1 MVIAILSK
9 NNIVAC
15 GSAPLNAFGAG
26 VNSVRSAKT
35 ITIQSNTGTFLNP
48 SIYADIS
55 LATNQ
60 FLDSLSIPTNNPNIV
75 AMKQPTKATSNVFK
89 IPTTAALP

>member
-1 MVIAILSK
+1 M
-9 NNIVAC
+9 
-15 GSAPLNAFGAG
+15 
-26 VNSVRSAKT
+26 NSVRRAKT
-35 ITIQSNTGTFLNP
+35 ITIQSNTGTFLKP

-60 FLDSLSIPTNNPNIV
+60 FLESLNIPTNSPNMV
-75 AMKQPTKATSNVFK
+75 AITQPTNATSNVFK